1 MTSRDSNRVQSND
14 EGYKPLEEYGIIG
27 NLETVALV
35 GSDGAIDWCCFPHVE
50 SSSIFARILDDQRG
64 GHFTVQPTRS
74 FEAVQEYVD
83 RTNVLQTR
91 FQTVSGQATVTDF
104 MPVPPLAREDQTPME
119 TIFRR
124 VTCEHGQVELRVDFT
139 PRFEYARTTPTF
151 ESIQEGA
158 IARGDEEFTVLSSS
172 VPLSVSAQSAGT
184 TVTLEEGDTHW
195 FVLGY
200 GHEPPLESDDHQG
213 ILDDVVDYWRDWVH
227 TCSDGDECSVGGPW
241 HRDVVRSALVLKL
254 LINHETGAICA
265 APTTSLP
272 EDIGGVRNWDY
283 RYNWIRDAAFTVRAL
298 TELGHVEEAKD
309 YFDLCLTHCSRGP
322 PSDVNPVY
330 SVYGDPVPDERTLD
344 HLSGY
349 RGSAPVRVGNAAAD
363 QHQVDVY
370 GELIHGI
377 YETTRYGK
385 TVDEDDWTAMYDL
398 IDYVCEAWEEPDAG
412 IWEMRTD
419 RQQFV
424 YSKMMCWVALD
435 RGLKIAAETDFD
447 APTDRWETC
456 RREIKETVLEKGY
469 SETAESFVSAFGD
482 EDRLDATSLLIPLV
496 GFLPADDSRV
506 QSTIDAILDRLLVDG
521 GLVMRY
527 EGDDGLPGEEGAFLL
542 CSFWLVSALAQ
553 SGRVDE
559 AEAIFEDTRQH
570 VSPLGLLSEEVDSE
584 EGIQLGNV
592 PQAFS
597 HIGLINGA
605 LALSTES
612 DSGLNPDEADA
623 KPPAE
628 NGARRDTQGSAA
640 SDCTTRSQAGSETQ

>member
-1 MTSRDSNRVQSND
+1 MTIQDSNGAQSND
-14 EGYKPLEEYGIIG
+14 RGYKPLEEYGVIG
-27 NLETVALV
+27 NLETTALV
-35 GSDGAIDWCCFPHVE
+35 GCDGAIDWCCFPHVE
-50 SSSIFARILDDQRG
+50 SPSIFARILDDQRG

-74 FEAVQEYVD
+74 FEAIQEYVD
-83 RTNVLQTR
+83 RTNVLQTH
-91 FQTVSGQATVTDF
+91 FQTVSGRATVTDF
-104 MPVPPLAREDQTPME
+104 MPVPPLDREDRTPME

-124 VTCEHGQVELRVDFT
+124 VTCEHGQVELRIEFA
-139 PRFEYARTTPTF
+139 PRFEYARTTPAI
-151 ESIQEGA
+151 ESIQEGV
-158 IARGDEEFTVLSSS
+158 IAQGDGESTVLSSS

-184 TVTLEEGDTHW
+184 TVTLKEGDTHW

-200 GHEPPLESDDHQG
+200 DHEPFLEPDNHQG
-213 ILDDVVDYWRDWVH
+213 VLDDVIDYWRDWIH
-227 TCSDGDECSVGGPW
+227 TCPDGEECPVGGPW
-241 HRDVVRSALVLKL
+241 HRDVVRSALILKL
-254 LINHETGAICA
+254 LTNHETGAICA

-283 RYNWIRDAAFTVRAL
+283 RYNWIRDAAFTVQAL
-298 TELGHVEEAKD
+298 TELGHIDEAKD

-330 SVYGDPVPDERTLD
+330 SVYGDPVPDERTID

-377 YETTRYGK
+377 YKTTRYGA
-385 TVDEDDWTAMYDL
+385 TVDEDDWAAMRDL
-398 IDYVCEAWEEPDAG
+398 IDYTCETWEEPDAG

-419 RQQFV
+419 RQHFV
-424 YSKMMCWVALD
+424 YSKVMCWVALD
-435 RGLKIAAETDFD
+435 RGLKIAAETGFD
-447 APTDRWETC
+447 APTDRWEAC

-469 SETAESFVSAFGD
+469 SETADSFVSAFGN
-482 EDRLDATSLLIPLV
+482 ENRLDATSLLIPLV

-506 QSTIDAILDRLLVDG
+506 QSTINATLDRLLIDD

-559 AEAIFEDTRQH
+559 AEAIFEDARQH
-570 VSPLGLLSEEVDSE
+570 VSPLGLLSEEVDPE

-612 DSGLNPDEADA
+612 DSGPYLDEGDA
-623 KPPAE
+623 KPSVG
-628 NGARRDTQGSAA
+628 NDLSGDTQSSAA
-640 SDCTTRSQAGSETQ
+640 PDHTIHSQSEGENQ